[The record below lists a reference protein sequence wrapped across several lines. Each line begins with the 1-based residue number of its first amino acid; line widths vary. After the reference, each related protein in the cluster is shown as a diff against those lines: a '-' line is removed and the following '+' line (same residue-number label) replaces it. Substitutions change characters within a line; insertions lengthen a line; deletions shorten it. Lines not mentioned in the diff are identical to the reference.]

1 MFKRFAV
8 CAMATSALL
17 VSTSGG
23 AFAASES
30 SEGQGNGAVGC
41 TLAGG
46 LHYENPAAMLKYLAW
61 RDGGSFQNTVD
72 KYSSTFA
79 SVGDI
84 VDKKCGA

>member
-8 CAMATSALL
+8 CAMATSALM

-46 LHYENPAAMLKYLAW
+46 LQYENPAAMLKYLAG
-61 RDGGSFQNTVD
+61 RDGSFQNTVD

-79 SVGDI
+79 SVGDLI
-84 VDKKCGA
+84 DKKCGA